1 MNDNENKLRFKVNS
15 LQDIKTV
22 LQSYKDDPYLN
33 NMERK
38 EKVDKLLS
46 RTRIE
51 KLHDGLTAL
60 ITVGPVS

>member
-38 EKVDKLLS
+38 EKVDKL
-46 RTRIE
+46 
-51 KLHDGLTAL
+51 
-60 ITVGPVS
+60 